1 MTSFLKQNNTITPT
15 QFGFRHNHS
24 TLHPILDL
32 ITNYLN
38 NIHNKQCCALVF
50 LDIKKAFD
58 SVSHEKL
65 IKKLDHYGIRGIADC
80 RLSSYLDNRKQY
92 VSFNNIN
99 SSTEN
104 IECGVPQG
112 FILGPLLFLIY
123 INDLP
128 SCLKTDPRFFANDT
142 ALLIDGK
149 NFADV
154 ESVTNSELSHISRW
168 MIANSLTVNP
178 KKTLALLIS
187 PQLRN
192 DCSSPQVTLPVTLNS
207 EMINTTETARY
218 LGIIIDS
225 KLKFQSHISL
235 LEKKLARSVGIL
247 TKLSHF
253 LPQQAFLNLYYFLIH
268 SQLLYAL
275 AVW

>member
-1 MTSFLKQNNTITPT
+1 M
-15 QFGFRHNHS
+15 RS
-24 TLHPILDL
+24 T
-32 ITNYLN
+32 T
-38 NIHNKQCCALVF
+38 
-50 LDIKKAFD
+50 
-58 SVSHEKL
+58 
-65 IKKLDHYGIRGIADC
+65 GI
-80 RLSSYLDNRKQY
+80 Y
-92 VSFNNIN
+92 
-99 SSTEN
+99 
-104 IECGVPQG
+104 
-112 FILGPLLFLIY
+112 LGPLLFLIY

-128 SCLKTDPRFFANDT
+128 NCLKTDPRFFADDT

-154 ESVTNSELSHISRW
+154 QSVTNSELSHISRW

-187 PQLRN
+187 PQPRN
-192 DCSSPQVTLPVTLNS
+192 DCSSSQVTLTL
-207 EMINTTETARY
+207 NTTETARY
-218 LGIIIDS
+218 LEIIFDS

-253 LPQQAFLNLYYFLIH
+253 LPQEALLNLYYSLIH

-275 AVW
+275 PV